1 MKRVDSNIKGGLK
14 LKNQGIDSFDAVMNM
29 INCSGAKLN
38 VLSYSSAYGFIFKLS
53 IPPTAHHCV
62 QFQGLS
68 LKSKTFTND
77 IYSLVLKLSI
87 INDKEDIIKTRL
99 EIDGESKRKS
109 KENAQAFMNEAKIQ
123 QEIFLETIV
132 PSGNPICLG
141 IADYSY
147 LSQTDASKFLDILID
162 ITRINSS
169 SRAVLQYIKTNM
181 ETSDKLGIIS
191 MELADGYTELNE
203 LLYDHRHPNY
213 EHFFSLSIAEIII
226 LFLKTKYINIDFH
239 PKNILINEE
248 NGDVRLIDFGRIANV
263 KASGDSGFP
272 NDEKKNEVIRNYNRM
287 FGYYETDRR
296 EAIGVDIFNLY
307 GSRISDDTISENL
320 HKIIK
325 FYCCLDFAINNTY
338 YSKVM
343 PQCMEFVKYIYGFGP
358 FERFDASRLI
368 IDKNSKEQ
376 FIKISGKIKERITPK
391 MNGRNSMSRDAVD
404 IKMREGKFLIINKK
418 ISQYNVKYFPKEK
431 KFKRH
436 PDVLS
441 KQDAAIIFCIC
452 CLVLYILNMNF
463 GGARTFSLFRKS
475 INPASMSYAAS
486 KLSPNIKNDEL
497 KIKKNILKFVVKE
510 IKKLNP
516 CIKIDVTDIDANE
529 IIPMSI
535 EEYEEQIE
543 KYKDSITNTKIT
555 ADECEIN
562 SKIYIPDIDSIF
574 KIIKTTKAT
583 KAITHKSR
591 SPSELSRSQSVSE
604 LSESQSASE
613 ISRSQSASEISR
625 SQSPSELLRSQS
637 VSEISRSLSEGGRRK
652 TRKINNKL

>member
-14 LKNQGIDSFDAVMNM
+14 LKNPGIDSFDAVMNM
-29 INCSGAKLN
+29 INCSGATLN

-68 LKSKTFTND
+68 SKSKTFTND

-147 LSQTDASKFLDILID
+147 LSQTDASKLLDILII
-162 ITRINSS
+162 ITSRDSS

-203 LLYDHRHPNY
+203 LLYDHGHTNY

-239 PKNILINEE
+239 PKNILINEN

-263 KASGDSGFP
+263 KASGDSGIP
-272 NDEKKNEVIRNYNRM
+272 NDEKKNEVILNYNRM
-287 FGYYETDRR
+287 FGGDYETDRR

-307 GSRISDDTISENL
+307 GSRISNDIISENL

-343 PQCMEFVKYIYGFGP
+343 PQCMEFVKYIYGFDP
-358 FERFDASRLI
+358 FDPFDAKRLV

-404 IKMREGKFLIINKK
+404 IKMREGKFLIMNKK

-463 GGARTFSLFRKS
+463 GGARTNSLLARTNSLFRKS
-475 INPASMSYAAS
+475 INPASMSYALS

-497 KIKKNILKFVVKE
+497 KIKKNILKFVVNE

-535 EEYEEQIE
+535 EEYTEHIE

-574 KIIKTTKAT
+574 KIIKTTKA
-583 KAITHKSR
+583 ITHKS
-591 SPSELSRSQSVSE
+591 PSK
-604 LSESQSASE
+604 
-613 ISRSQSASEISR
+613 ISRLRSSSKISR
-625 SQSPSELLRSQS
+625 L
-637 VSEISRSLSEGGRRK
+637 RSLSEGGRRK

>member
-1 MKRVDSNIKGGLK
+1 MKRGDSNIKGGLK
-14 LKNQGIDSFDAVMNM
+14 LKNPGIDSFDAVMNM
-29 INCSGAKLN
+29 INCPGAKLN
-38 VLSYSSAYGFIFKLS
+38 VLSYSSAYGFVFKLS

-68 LKSKTFTND
+68 SKTKTFTND

-162 ITRINSS
+162 ITRIKSS

-213 EHFFSLSIAEIII
+213 DHFFSLSIAEIII
-226 LFLKTKYINIDFH
+226 LFAKSKSKYVNIDFH
-239 PKNILINEE
+239 PKNILKNEDTR
-248 NGDVRLIDFGRIANV
+248 DVRLIDFGRIANV
-263 KASGDSGFP
+263 TASGDSGFP

-287 FGYYETDRR
+287 FGDYKIDRQ

-307 GSRISDDTISENL
+307 GLRISNDIISENL

-343 PQCMEFVKYIYGFGP
+343 PQCMEFVKYIYGFDP
-358 FERFDASRLI
+358 FDPFDANRLVI
-368 IDKNSKEQ
+368 NEESKAK
-376 FIKISGKIKERITPK
+376 FLKISEKIRDRITPEI
-391 MNGRNSMSRDAVD
+391 NGRNSMSRDAVD
-404 IKMREGKFLIINKK
+404 RKKREGNFLIIDKE

-463 GGARTFSLFRKS
+463 GGARTNSLLARTNSLFRKS
-475 INPASMSYAAS
+475 INPALMSYAAS
-486 KLSPNIKNDEL
+486 KLSPYIKNDEN
-497 KIKKNILKFVVKE
+497 KIKKNILKFVVNE

-535 EEYEEQIE
+535 EEYKEQIE

-574 KIIKTTKAT
+574 KIIKTTR
-583 KAITHKSR
+583 AITHKS
-591 SPSELSRSQSVSE
+591 PSK
-604 LSESQSASE
+604 
-613 ISRSQSASEISR
+613 ISRLRSSSKISR
-625 SQSPSELLRSQS
+625 LR
-637 VSEISRSLSEGGRRK
+637 SRSLSEGGRRK
-652 TRKINNKL
+652 TRKINNKF

>member
-1 MKRVDSNIKGGLK
+1 MNRGDSNIKGGLK
-14 LKNQGIDSFDAVMNM
+14 LKNPGIDSFDAVMNM
-29 INCSGAKLN
+29 INCSGATLN

-68 LKSKTFTND
+68 STKTFTND

-99 EIDGESKRKS
+99 EIDGESKIKS

-147 LSQTDASKFLDILID
+147 LSQTDASKLLDILII
-162 ITRINSS
+162 ITSRDSS

-203 LLYDHRHPNY
+203 LLYDHKHPNY

-239 PKNILINEE
+239 PKNILINE
-248 NGDVRLIDFGRIANV
+248 NTRDVRLIDFGRIANV
-263 KASGDSGFP
+263 NTSGHSGFP
-272 NDEKKNEVIRNYNRM
+272 DDENRHKVIEKYNRY
-287 FGYYETDRR
+287 FGDYETDRQ
-296 EAIGVDIFNLY
+296 EAIDVDIFNLY
-307 GSRISDDTISENL
+307 GSRISDDTIYENL

-338 YSKVM
+338 YNSKVM

-358 FERFDASRLI
+358 FDANRLV
-368 IDKNSKEQ
+368 IDKNSKKQ
-376 FIKISGKIKERITPK
+376 FLRISGKIEERITSK

-404 IKMREGKFLIINKK
+404 IKMREGKFLIMNKK

-436 PDVLS
+436 PDVFDFKALLTPNN
-441 KQDAAIIFCIC
+441 AIIFCIC
-452 CLVLYILNMNF
+452 CLVLYILKTIKF
-463 GGARTFSLFRKS
+463 GGARTISLFRKS
-475 INPASMSYAAS
+475 INPASSLSYAAS
-486 KLSPNIKNDEL
+486 KLSPYIKNDET
-497 KIKKNILKFVVKE
+497 KIKKNILKFVVNE

-516 CIKIDVTDIDANE
+516 CIKINVTDIDANE

-535 EEYEEQIE
+535 EEYKEQIE
-543 KYKDSITNTKIT
+543 KYKDSITNAKIT

-574 KIIKTTKAT
+574 KIIKTTR
-583 KAITHKSR
+583 AITHKS
-591 SPSELSRSQSVSE
+591 
-604 LSESQSASE
+604 QSASKL
-613 ISRSQSASEISR
+613 AR
-625 SQSPSELLRSQS
+625 SQSPSKTTRLR
-637 VSEISRSLSEGGRRK
+637 SRSLSEGGRRK

>member
-14 LKNQGIDSFDAVMNM
+14 LKNPGIDSFDAVMNM
-29 INCSGAKLN
+29 INCSGATLN

-68 LKSKTFTND
+68 STKTFTND

-147 LSQTDASKFLDILID
+147 LSQTDASKLLDILII
-162 ITRINSS
+162 ITSRDSS

-203 LLYDHRHPNY
+203 LLYDHRHMNY
-213 EHFFSLSIAEIII
+213 KHFFSLSIAEIII
-226 LFLKTKYINIDFH
+226 LFLKSKCVNIDFH
-239 PKNILINEE
+239 PKNILINEN

-272 NDEKKNEVIRNYNRM
+272 NDEKKNEVIQNYNRM
-287 FGYYETDRR
+287 FGDYETDRR

-307 GSRISDDTISENL
+307 GSRISNDTISENL

-325 FYCCLDFAINNTY
+325 FYCFLDFAINNTY
-338 YSKVM
+338 YNSKVM
-343 PQCMEFVKYIYGFGP
+343 PQCMEFVKYIYGFDQFDP
-358 FERFDASRLI
+358 FDANRLV
-368 IDKNSKEQ
+368 IDKNSKKQ
-376 FIKISGKIKERITPK
+376 FKKISGKIEERITSK

-404 IKMREGKFLIINKK
+404 RKKREGNFLIIDKE

-452 CLVLYILNMNF
+452 CLVLYILNMKF
-463 GGARTFSLFRKS
+463 GGARTNSLLARTNSLFRKS
-475 INPASMSYAAS
+475 INPASSLSYAAS
-486 KLSPNIKNDEL
+486 KLSPYIKNDEN
-497 KIKKNILKFVVKE
+497 KIKKNILKFVVNE

-535 EEYEEQIE
+535 EEYKEQIE

-574 KIIKTTKAT
+574 KIIKTTR
-583 KAITHKSR
+583 AITHKS
-591 SPSELSRSQSVSE
+591 PSK
-604 LSESQSASE
+604 
-613 ISRSQSASEISR
+613 ISRLRSSSKISR
-625 SQSPSELLRSQS
+625 LR
-637 VSEISRSLSEGGRRK
+637 SRSLSEGGRRK
-652 TRKINNKL
+652 TRKINNKF